1 MLMKQHL
8 LLHVILLPA
17 KNLPAETEN
26 VYPDYGLVMEM
37 MTVETTQMRTRTTA
51 QPTYVRSLNLGV
63 EMVVVSSMLGNVTTR
78 MIVGTE
84 RMNKI
89 VTILNALMA
98 NSHVITIGAFPKL
111 KFVMV

>member
-1 MLMKQHL
+1 MKQHL
-8 LLHVILLPA
+8 LSHEILPLV
-17 KNLPAETEN
+17 KNLLVETEN
-26 VYPDYGLVMEM
+26 AYPDYGLVMEM
-37 MTVETTQMRTRTTA
+37 MTVEITQMRTRTTA

-84 RMNKI
+84 QMNKI
-89 VTILNALMA
+89 VTIPNVLTA
-98 NSHVITIGAFPKL
+98 NSHVIIIGVFPKL